1 MSSPFVAFA
10 NATITFKVPTGIV
23 SVNSVGN
30 RVIET
35 SLIVVKAMLKPVRD
49 MAELNYYIGD
59 DDSAELMSGYLT
71 EPTSLPA
78 SLKPP
83 TEGAIVITTA
93 LGRSESGTFKLMP
106 RSQSP
111 ILAGVGIDYLNKV
124 VGILRRR

>member
-1 MSSPFVAFA
+1 MSSPFAAFA

-124 VGILRRR
+124 IGILRRG